1 MAALTPLAKI
11 PQEVAAS
18 HSPDNHHQAMLPTL
32 RPTCKA
38 MECLFLWKGMN
49 SPPLSI
55 IDSPVIA
62 HIQAIASQASL
73 PDTGNYGAGLRKYHL
88 FCNIFSIPEKNR
100 LPASFATLHSFMLWV
115 ASDPEIVG
123 QSPMPDTPL
132 EPVSVSTA
140 RKYLAAIRAWHIAQ
154 GWPPPL
160 AEDQMSQ
167 INWSLR
173 GLENLNYKEHG
184 TDGPYTRR

>member
-1 MAALTPLAKI
+1 MPAASPARHVIIMATLMTPAKI

-18 HSPDNHHQAMLPTL
+18 HSPDNHCQVMPPTL
-32 RPTCKA
+32 HPACKA
-38 MECLFLWKGMN
+38 AECLFLWKGVN

-73 PDTGNYGAGLRKYHL
+73 RDMSNYGAGLRKYHL
-88 FCNIFSIPEKNR
+88 FCNIFSIPEKDR

-115 ASDPEIVG
+115 ASDPEIVS
-123 QSPMPDTPL
+123 QSPVPDTPL

-140 RKYLAAIRAWHIAQ
+140 CKYLAAIWAWHIAQ

-160 AEDQMSQ
+160 AKDQMS
-167 INWSLR
+167 
-173 GLENLNYKEHG
+173 
-184 TDGPYTRR
+184 